1 MTKILLVEDHEEL
14 WDALSRRLKRAGFD
28 VLLATDGRQGIERA
42 RAERPDII
50 LLDLNLPVLDGWT
63 VARLLGAETTTERI
77 PVIALTAQSI
87 ARSEHDESP
96 TAVFDGYH
104 PKPVDFPRLLAQ
116 IEEILLAR
124 EEEDPPR

>member
-28 VLLATDGRQGIERA
+28 VVLATDGQQGLDRA

-63 VARLLGAETTTERI
+63 VARLLAAESSTGRI
-77 PVIALTAQSI
+77 PVIALTAQTI
-87 ARSEHDESP
+87 ARSEHDGGSP
-96 TAVFDGYH
+96 SAVFDGYH
-104 PKPVDFPRLLAQ
+104 PKPVDFPRLMAQ

-124 EEEDPPR
+124 EEDPRD

>member
-28 VLLATDGRQGIERA
+28 VLLASDGQQGLDRA

-63 VARLLGAETTTERI
+63 VARLLAAESSTDRI
-77 PVIALTAQSI
+77 PIIALTAQTI
-87 ARSEHDESP
+87 ARSEHDGSP
-96 TAVFDGYH
+96 SAVFDGYH
-104 PKPVDFPRLLAQ
+104 PKPVDFPRLMAQ

-124 EEEDPPR
+124 EEDPPD